1 MSGGSVRVLVLCC
14 VVGVRSFVFVCARG
28 ASLPLLFSS
37 FQLAVANQLSTLRTP
52 VTPAPSSSPY
62 PMSIGSVV

>member
-14 VVGVRSFVFVCARG
+14 VVGVRLFVFVCTRG
-28 ASLPLLFSS
+28 ASLPLPCPS

-52 VTPAPSSSPY
+52 VIPAPSPSPH
-62 PMSIGSVV
+62 PMPIGSVV

>member
-14 VVGVRSFVFVCARG
+14 VVGARLFVFVCARG
-28 ASLPLLFSS
+28 ASLSLLFASS
-37 FQLAVANQLSTLRTP
+37 QLAVANQLSTLRTL
-52 VTPAPSSSPY
+52 VTSALSSSPH